1 MPPQVLASDE
11 AVDSASVDAVVVGV
25 FKSNEGLGLSTDAKR
40 LDEVLDG
47 RLIEHLNHI
56 SFKAKVAEVALVPT
70 LGRVPARTIVV
81 AGLGNKQGAGRNEVM
96 RAAGSAARR
105 LTDRS
110 TIASAL
116 HVDVSDEEAAAGAT
130 EGFLLGSYKF
140 TTYKSDPHPSKI
152 ERIAMLG
159 GADTTLIERG
169 VATAEATILA
179 RDLANEP
186 ADVIYPET
194 LAQRAKEVAD
204 VGGLD
209 FEVLDESQL
218 AERGFGGLIGV
229 GKGSSKPPRFIVMH
243 YKPEGETTQTLAL
256 IGKGI
261 TFDSGGLS
269 IKPAGSMESMKTDM
283 SGAAAVIGAMSALGK
298 IKPHVEVLGLVA
310 AAENMVSG
318 DSIKPGDVI
327 EHYGGGT
334 SEVLNTD
341 AEGRLVLADAIAYA
355 CERKVDA
362 IVNVA
367 TLTGAIM
374 VALGPKASGL
384 FSNDDSLRE
393 EVAAAAERAG
403 ERVWPM
409 PLYDDYR
416 SDIDSEVADIKNT
429 GTRWGGA
436 IKAGLFLRNFVAKG
450 VPWAHLDIAG
460 PARNDS
466 GYDEVPK
473 GGSGVATRT
482 LIAWIEGRAT

>member
-1 MPPQVLASDE
+1 L
-11 AVDSASVDAVVVGV
+11 
-25 FKSNEGLGLSTDAKR
+25 K
-40 LDEVLDG
+40 
-47 RLIEHLNHI
+47 
-56 SFKAKVAEVALVPT
+56 
-70 LGRVPARTIVV
+70 ARTVVV
-81 AGLGNKQGAGRNEVM
+81 AGLGAKEEAGRNEVM

-116 HVDVSDEEAAAGAT
+116 HADISDEHAVGGAT

-159 GADTTLIERG
+159 SPADNLIERG
-169 VATAEATILA
+169 IATAEATTLA
-179 RDLANEP
+179 RDLTNEP
-186 ADVIYPET
+186 ADTIYPET
-194 LAQRAKEVAD
+194 LAERAREVAD

-218 AERGFGGLIGV
+218 AQRGFGGLIAV
-229 GKGSSKPPRFIVMH
+229 GKGSARPPRFIVMR
-243 YKPEGETTQTLAL
+243 YKPESKAQQTLA
-256 IGKGI
+256 IVGKGI

-269 IKPAGSMESMKTDM
+269 IKPGGSMETMKTDM
-283 SGAAAVIGAMSALGK
+283 AGAAAVIGAMSAVSRL
-298 IKPHVEVLGLVA
+298 KPQIAVLGLISS
-310 AAENMVSG
+310 AENMVSG
-318 DSIKPGDVI
+318 QSVKPGDVI
-327 EHYGGGT
+327 KHYGGGT

-355 CERKVDA
+355 CEQKVDA
-362 IVNVA
+362 IVNIA

-374 VALGPKASGL
+374 IALGPKAAGL
-384 FSNDDSLRE
+384 FSNDDALRE

-416 SDIDSEVADIKNT
+416 SDIDSEIADIKNT
-429 GTRWGGA
+429 SSRWGGA
-436 IKAGLFLRNFVAKG
+436 IKAALFLRNFVAKG

-466 GYDEVPK
+466 AYDEVPK
-473 GGSGVATRT
+473 GGSGVSTRT
-482 LIAWIEGRAT
+482 LIAWIEGRAG

>member
-11 AVDSASVDAVVVGV
+11 PVDNVSVDAVVVAA
-25 FKSNEGLGLSTDAKR
+25 FKSNDGLTLSPDAKK
-40 LDEVLDG
+40 LDDALDG
-47 RLIEHLNHI
+47 QLSEHLAHTGY
-56 SFKAKVAEVALVPT
+56 KGKVAEIALIPT
-70 LGRVPARTIVV
+70 LGRLQARTVV
-81 AGLGNKQGAGRNEVM
+81 IAGLGDEDKAGRNEVM

-116 HVDVSDEEAAAGAT
+116 HAGVTDAQAVAGAA
-130 EGFLLGSYKF
+130 EGFLLGAYKF
-140 TTYKSDPHPSKI
+140 TAYKSDPRPSKI
-152 ERIAMLG
+152 ERIALLG
-159 GADTTLIERG
+159 GPDSEAIEHG
-169 VATAEATILA
+169 VVTAEATALA

-186 ADVIYPET
+186 ADSIYPET
-194 LAQRAKEVAD
+194 LAARAKEVAD
-204 VGGLD
+204 IGGLD

-218 AERGFGGLIGV
+218 AERGFGGLVHV
-229 GKGSSKPPRFIVMH
+229 GKGSDKPPRFVVMH
-243 YKPEGETTQTLAL
+243 YRPSAKANQSVAL
-256 IGKGI
+256 VGKGI

-269 IKPAGSMESMKTDM
+269 IKPAGSMETMKTDM
-283 SGAAAVIGAMSALGK
+283 SGAAAVIGAMSAVSRL
-298 IKPHVEVLGLVA
+298 KPPIEVFGLIA

-318 DSIKPGDVI
+318 GSIKPGDVI
-327 EHYGGGT
+327 THYGGGT

-341 AEGRLVLADAIAYA
+341 AEGRLVLADALAYA
-355 CERKVDA
+355 CEREVDA
-362 IVNVA
+362 VVNVA
-367 TLTGAIM
+367 TLTGAMM
-374 VALGPKASGL
+374 VALGPKATGL
-384 FSNDDSLRE
+384 FSNDDSLRD

-416 SDIDSEVADIKNT
+416 SDIDSEIADIKNT
-429 GTRWGGA
+429 GSRWGGA
-436 IKAGLFLRNFVAKG
+436 IKAGLFLRNFVTEG

-482 LIAWIEGRAT
+482 LIAWIEGRGN

>member
-1 MPPQVLASDE
+1 MPQVLASAE
-11 AVDSASVDAVVVGV
+11 AVDSVSVDAIVVAA
-25 FKSNEGLGLSTDAKR
+25 FKSSNGPTLSADAK
-40 LDEVLDG
+40 VLDDALG
-47 RLIEHLNHI
+47 GQLSEHLAHTA
-56 SFKAKVAEVALVPT
+56 FKAKVADVALVPT

-81 AGLGNKQGAGRNEVM
+81 AGLGDRNEVGRNEVM

-116 HVDVSDEEAAAGAT
+116 HSDVSDESAADGSV

-152 ERIAMLG
+152 ERISLLG
-159 GADTTLIERG
+159 DPDNDLIDRGRTTAD
-169 VATAEATILA
+169 ATKLA
-179 RDLANEP
+179 RDLTNEP
-186 ADVIYPET
+186 ADTIYPET
-194 LAQRAKEVAD
+194 LAERAREVAD
-204 VGGLD
+204 VAGLE
-209 FEVLDESQL
+209 FEVLDETEL
-218 AERGFGGLIGV
+218 TERGFGGLISV
-229 GKGSSKPPRFIVMH
+229 GKGSARPPRFIVMR
-243 YKPEGETTQTLAL
+243 YKPDAKSDETLAI

-269 IKPAGSMESMKTDM
+269 IKPAGSMEAMKTDM
-283 SGAAAVIGAMSALGK
+283 GGAAAVIGAMSALGRL
-298 IKPHVEVLGLVA
+298 KPRVEVLGLIA

-318 DSIKPGDVI
+318 ESIKPGDVI
-327 EHYGGGT
+327 RHYGGGT

-341 AEGRLVLADAIAYA
+341 AEGRLVLADALAYA

-384 FSNDDSLRE
+384 FSNDDVLRD
-393 EVAAAAERAG
+393 EVASAAQRAG

-416 SDIDSEVADIKNT
+416 SDIDSEIADIKNT
-429 GTRWGGA
+429 SSRWGGA
-436 IKAGLFLRNFVAKG
+436 IKAALFLRNFVTKG

-466 GYDEVPK
+466 AYDEVPK

-482 LIAWIEGRAT
+482 LIAWIEGRAR

>member
-1 MPPQVLASDE
+1 MPPQVLASEESVGD
-11 AVDSASVDAVVVGV
+11 VSADAVVVAAFRSSDGPMLSSDAQTLDDNLGGELSEQLTHIA
-25 FKSNEGLGLSTDAKR
+25 FKG
-40 LDEVLDG
+40 
-47 RLIEHLNHI
+47 
-56 SFKAKVAEVALVPT
+56 KVSEVALVPT
-70 LGRVPARTIVV
+70 LGRVKARTIVV
-81 AGLGNKQGAGRNEVM
+81 AGLGDKEGAGRNEVM

-116 HVDVSDEEAAAGAT
+116 HVDVSDQHAVAGAT
-130 EGFLLGSYKF
+130 EGFLLGAYKF
-140 TTYKSDPHPSKI
+140 TTYKSDPHPTKI

-159 GADTTLIERG
+159 GPADDLIERG
-169 VATAEATILA
+169 VAIADATTLA
-179 RDLANEP
+179 RDLTNEP
-186 ADVIYPET
+186 ADTIYPET
-194 LAQRAKEVAD
+194 LAERAKQVAD

-218 AERGFGGLIGV
+218 AERGFGGLMTV
-229 GKGSSKPPRFIVMH
+229 GKGSAKPPRFIVMR
-243 YKPEGETTQTLAL
+243 YEPEGGARQSLAL
-256 IGKGI
+256 VGKGI

-269 IKPAGSMESMKTDM
+269 IKPAGSMETMKTDM
-283 SGAAAVIGAMSALGK
+283 AGAAAVIGAMSALTK
-298 IKPHVEVLGLVA
+298 LKPQIEVLGLVA

-318 DSIKPGDVI
+318 QSVKPGDVI
-327 EHYGGGT
+327 KHYGGGT

-374 VALGPKASGL
+374 VALGPKAAGL
-384 FSNDDSLRE
+384 FSNDDALRD

-416 SDIDSEVADIKNT
+416 PDIDSEIADIKNT
-429 GTRWGGA
+429 GSRWGGA
-436 IKAGLFLRNFVAKG
+436 IKAALFLRNFVEKG

-460 PARNDS
+460 PARNES
-466 GYDEVPK
+466 AYDEVPK
-473 GGSGVATRT
+473 GGSGVTTRT
-482 LIAWIEGRAT
+482 LIAWIEGRAG